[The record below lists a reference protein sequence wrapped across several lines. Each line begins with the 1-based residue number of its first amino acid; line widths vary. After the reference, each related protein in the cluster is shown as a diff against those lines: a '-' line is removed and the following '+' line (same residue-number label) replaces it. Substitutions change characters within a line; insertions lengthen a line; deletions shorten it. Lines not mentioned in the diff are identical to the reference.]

1 MAVPGLRKTGRF
13 APDNWFRSASR
24 GRWLIPSGV
33 SSTGAKRQSVG
44 RDGRWDMLRKVNI
57 AGLTM
62 DPASNTPIII
72 LKTEDDEQAV
82 PIWIGLLEATSIA
95 SALQK
100 IKYERPMTHDLF
112 KNFAHALQISI
123 ERVEVCDLRDN
134 TFFARIYFVAEG
146 RKFDMD
152 ARPSDAIALALRFE
166 APIYVDDTVIQHS
179 KVREPDVE
187 VADTSEE
194 GKKWADYLEKLS
206 SDDFGKYKV

>member
-1 MAVPGLRKTGRF
+1 
-13 APDNWFRSASR
+13 
-24 GRWLIPSGV
+24 
-33 SSTGAKRQSVG
+33 
-44 RDGRWDMLRKVNI
+44 MLRKVNI

-112 KNFAHALQISI
+112 KNFAESLQVSI
-123 ERVEVCDLRDN
+123 ERVEVSDLRDN
-134 TFFARIYFVAEG
+134 TFFARIHFASEG
-146 RKFDMD
+146 RSFDMD
-152 ARPSDAIALALRFE
+152 ARPSDAIALALRFD

-179 KVREPDVE
+179 KIREADVE

-206 SDDFGKYKV
+206 SEDFGKYKV